1 MLLYL
6 NVAPCWTVHP
16 LRAKHLDLIPV
27 RSGTPVPITPA
38 LHRAADLTLVLKD
51 RREVTK
57 DSKERVKRVQGR
69 TTHTHTPVC

>member
-51 RREVTK
+51 K
-57 DSKERVKRVQGR
+57 
-69 TTHTHTPVC
+69 